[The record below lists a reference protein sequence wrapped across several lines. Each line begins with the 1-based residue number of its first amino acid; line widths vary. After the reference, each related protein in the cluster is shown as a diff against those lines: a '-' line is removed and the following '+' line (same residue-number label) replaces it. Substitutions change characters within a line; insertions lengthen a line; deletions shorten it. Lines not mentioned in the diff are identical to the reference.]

1 MRQTS
6 RHSDGQRGG
15 RGREGG
21 EKRGKEEREREGK
34 TKGKKNRGKE
44 TQRDKEGG
52 WQEGVR
58 DSEGTADTE
67 TSAGHLEAQDRRK
80 QAAGTEE
87 RETARNKVSTSW
99 GEWGYRE
106 STGHGEAGR
115 KRVQE
120 RGRRQL
126 ASREREQTGAGVQ
139 QWRNGHSET
148 ERQFWFGGWCLEG
161 GPGGQSQFWSG
172 VSGRGHQWT

>member
-1 MRQTS
+1 MEKEV
-6 RHSDGQRGG
+6 GGGG
-15 RGREGG
+15 RGG
-21 EKRGKEEREREGK
+21 EKRGKEGREREGK

-58 DSEGTADTE
+58 DREGTADTQA
-67 TSAGHLEAQDRRK
+67 SAGHLEAQDRRK

-87 RETARNKVSTSW
+87 RERARNKVSPSW
-99 GEWGYRE
+99 GEWGYGE

-126 ASREREQTGAGVQ
+126 ASRERADRGWTTAVEEWAQRDRASVLVWGV
-139 QWRNGHSET
+139 
-148 ERQFWFGGWCLEG
+148 
-161 GPGGQSQFWSG
+161 
-172 VSGRGHQWT
+172 VSGTGSRRSESVLVWGV